1 MATAE
6 ADMLIEK
13 GEKKLN
19 GGILSSLFGGN
30 KFEEAEELFS
40 KAAHQYKLAKKWKE
54 AGNAYLRSA
63 DMQIRLGERDEA
75 ANRFLDASNVFKKIS
90 PEEAIQS
97 LKQAIDILT
106 ERGRFQ
112 MAAKHQKTI
121 AEIYENDLMDLEKS
135 MQAYETAAEW
145 FQGEDAP
152 ALANGCLLK
161 IATFAAQLEHY
172 SKAIE
177 LFEKVAADSINNTL
191 TKWSVKE
198 YFLKAG
204 LCHLASE
211 DAVGARRAIERYSEI
226 DLTFSKQREFSFLN
240 GLLEALESGDVD
252 AFTSHVVEFDNLTK
266 LDNWK
271 TTLLLRVKKS
281 MESASFT

>member
-1 MATAE
+1 
-6 ADMLIEK
+6 
-13 GEKKLN
+13 
-19 GGILSSLFGGN
+19 
-30 KFEEAEELFS
+30 
-40 KAAHQYKLAKKWKE
+40 
-54 AGNAYLRSA
+54 
-63 DMQIRLGERDEA
+63 
-75 ANRFLDASNVFKKIS
+75 
-90 PEEAIQS
+90 
-97 LKQAIDILT
+97 
-106 ERGRFQ
+106 
-112 MAAKHQKTI
+112 
-121 AEIYENDLMDLEKS
+121 
-135 MQAYETAAEW
+135 
-145 FQGEDAP
+145 
-152 ALANGCLLK
+152 LANGCLLK

>member
-90 PEEAIQS
+90 PE
-97 LKQAIDILT
+97 
-106 ERGRFQ
+106 
-112 MAAKHQKTI
+112 
-121 AEIYENDLMDLEKS
+121 
-135 MQAYETAAEW
+135 
-145 FQGEDAP
+145 
-152 ALANGCLLK
+152 
-161 IATFAAQLEHY
+161 
-172 SKAIE
+172 
-177 LFEKVAADSINNTL
+177 
-191 TKWSVKE
+191 
-198 YFLKAG
+198 
-204 LCHLASE
+204 
-211 DAVGARRAIERYSEI
+211 
-226 DLTFSKQREFSFLN
+226 
-240 GLLEALESGDVD
+240 
-252 AFTSHVVEFDNLTK
+252 
-266 LDNWK
+266 
-271 TTLLLRVKKS
+271 
-281 MESASFT
+281 